1 MNIFT
6 MKRILLK
13 CVMFLVAVIIAFP
26 LLAQKTGSN
35 LNQNRLKDKNSSTR
49 LDSKSTVVF
58 SEDWEDEATW
68 DNWTTVDNNSDTKTW
83 TWLSYGGSFESACAQ
98 YVFGSIAGDDWL
110 FSPSI
115 ALKADRAYR
124 MSFWYDNI
132 YKVQKLKVS
141 VGSSTN
147 PSDHSNVLVDLP
159 NITGRDTVSIVF
171 TIPTDGDY
179 HLGFYCY
186 SEALGYSYLF
196 VDDIQVEE
204 YALNGIPAN
213 VENLT
218 PIPGENGAVSMGL
231 SWTNPSTTY
240 GGSALT
246 ELTAINI
253 YKDGAAT
260 PTVFTTTLGIGAT
273 ATWTD
278 SNPTVGTHTY
288 IVKAVN
294 SLGQSF
300 ADTVNTFVGI
310 DLPSEPQNLS
320 LVSNSGV
327 AALSWSAPAALGVKG
342 GWYNTNN
349 ITYRIVRNPGNVVL
363 ETSYS
368 GNSYTDN
375 TITSLGM
382 YSYVVTARNSDGAG
396 GSATSNLVKI
406 GSAIVLPFAET
417 WEDPNTLNLWT
428 IINSTNDE
436 GTWVRGTSRGNTY
449 PSCMYFYTFNGNY
462 SPEDDW
468 VISPKM
474 RFETGKTYRLTFYA
488 KTNLYAYEDLTVT
501 LGKDVTIAAQ
511 ATTIYSLTDY
521 TTAFE
526 YDKNVA
532 TFTVPATGSYCI
544 GFNSTTGTDDIY
556 LDDITVEEIQTTDMK
571 AVSVTGNTVP
581 TVNTETTHVF
591 TVLNNGSASVS
602 AYTVQLLDPDNNV
615 LASND
620 ITRSLASGKTSEVSL
635 TWTPTVV
642 GDFPIRGK
650 VICSSDGAESNNT
663 TDIFNIVVQDA
674 STNAIIVGNET
685 TLDYV
690 LPFYMYSQLFSESVY
705 LAKDFGNFAGLIE
718 SIAYKA
724 QISNESV
731 RDQHIKIWMG
741 ETKENSLAAGW
752 IPSTNLSLVFDNFV
766 SFSLGT
772 YDLKIPLDTPFKYTG
787 GNIVILICGL
797 DDRELAD
804 GVKFYMSSYT
814 DAASRVN
821 KGYYTLKPE
830 SPDNTIGT
838 FYSDIPNTMFF
849 VNSEGMGK
857 ISGYVYEADGTTPV
871 VGATVLVNG
880 MAVTKTTDANGYYE
894 FPYIYSGENTLTASI
909 KGYVDGIKSLTL
921 SSEESASLNFSLS
934 KLAKVNIT
942 GTVVGSN
949 NIKVGLSDASIT
961 LSLYD
966 DLSTTSDAD
975 GNFAFSNVY
984 GESKYI
990 ITISAT
996 GYDNYTD
1003 TIDVGGVNL
1012 SLGTL
1017 VVNEVASRPA
1027 SVAATDRVN
1036 NALVTW
1042 SNPIE
1047 PKWIMKDNDVNYGSF
1062 GGSGDGYGT
1071 YGVGHRYTPEDFAA
1085 LGITKGYSITK
1096 IKLFPAAIA
1105 TYKLKVWV
1113 GSIESESE
1121 VYSETITP
1129 TIGDWYE
1136 HTLATPVD
1144 IDVTQNVVI
1153 GYEITQTGGAL
1164 PVGFDSGPYV
1174 LWGDVIKTGSTWSTA
1189 HYQLSSMNYNWNIH
1203 AFCETSSNQEV
1214 ELKSV
1219 VQAKNET
1226 LVKDTLNS
1234 ATEGKFFFK
1243 LNSSKSEVV
1252 KSSSSKNLPN
1262 GFRVWRLLN
1271 GDENDESKWELLTS
1285 TTLTDT
1291 FLVDDAWKPLYDTIY
1306 RYAVKSEY
1314 ANGVLSEATF
1324 SNIVDKGKYAVVVAT
1339 ITTNAETSEG
1349 AIVTLSNSY
1358 NEYSGIADASGKVT
1372 IENVYFGTYKINITR
1387 TGCREFEQEGVVVD
1401 ENAEDIGTFNIEED
1415 TRPPRNAV
1423 AKDYIDNSEISW
1435 YGPSSSYSQWI
1446 FKDDGINY
1454 DGLGYSY
1461 GGTMIVAQRFTPT
1474 ELQSMGIDG
1483 YSVSKIKIFPY
1494 AKGVF
1499 TLKIWAGTE
1508 GHETEIYSES
1518 IEPTV
1523 GEWYD
1528 HKLAT
1533 SIPIDLT
1540 KSYLIGYEATHEM
1553 GYYPCGYDDGPHVEG
1568 GDIIQYT
1575 DGKWYSF
1582 YELMEGMVDMNWNIH
1597 AYCSPESSSSKFVS
1611 LAKEISSKKVKS
1623 SVTPKVPKNTFMS
1636 GVKSKSS
1643 KTSSVSKAIDGDA
1656 KLTITYKVWRLIE
1669 ADKGDPSRWKSL
1681 TESPIADTLLKDNS
1695 WNNLADTNYVYA
1707 IVAKYNNENYSD
1719 TVFTNTLEKGKV
1731 STVTLNVTTNNS
1743 LSAQGANVT
1752 LTCDDGSSDHVYS
1765 DTLDQDGKRILYQ
1778 VYKGAYTI
1786 KIEKEGYELL
1796 EESSVN
1802 ISDNYTTLNYQLVE
1816 ETDEPL
1822 VVTAVDNSSH
1832 AQVTWYA
1839 PGSYVST
1846 PGWIYWDNNEPY
1858 SGIGTNDEF
1867 VFDVAQRFTS
1877 QDLIN
1882 LKVKGLSVTKVS
1894 LLFISSTDYPSTATF
1909 TVKIWKGTETPTLVY
1924 SQAIEGPVWNEWND
1938 ITLTTPVAIEEGD
1951 ELWIG
1956 YGCDAT
1962 AGYPAGIDKGPQIA
1976 GKGNMICVD
1985 NEWFELTDLGSS
1997 LTYNWLI
2004 HAYCDAV
2011 DGTTESQLVELSTSS
2026 VANKANVSN
2035 IDRISLASMDLL
2047 SIKAS
2052 NHKKVQKANGAVKS
2066 NLGYKVWRLL
2076 ASDESDESK
2085 WTLLT
2090 ETSIA
2095 DTSYLDYSWSTI
2107 GNGDYMYAVKSVYV
2121 SGSSAAVLS
2130 NVITQTT
2137 SGVNEDE
2144 LDNVNVYP
2152 NPSNG
2157 NFSISVIQPVKA
2169 TITDITGKVVFEQH
2183 LNNSVNSISLKV
2195 GAGIYLIK
2203 LETSTQ
2209 SSYHKI
2215 VIQ

>member
-1 MNIFT
+1 

-26 LLAQKTGSN
+26 LLAQNTGSN
-35 LNQNRLKDKNSSTR
+35 LNQNKLKNSSTK
-49 LDSKSTVVF
+49 LASKSTVVF

-68 DNWTTVDNNSDTKTW
+68 DNWITVDNNSDTKTW
-83 TWLSYGGSFESACAQ
+83 AWLSYGGSFSSACAH

-115 ALKADRAYR
+115 ALKADRTYR
-124 MSFWYDNI
+124 MSFWHDNI
-132 YKVQKLKVS
+132 YQVQKLRIS

-147 PSDHSNVLVDLP
+147 PSDHSNILINLP
-159 NITGRDTVSIVF
+159 DIEGRDTVSVVF
-171 TIPTDGDY
+171 KIPTDGDY

-186 SEALGYSYLF
+186 SEALGYSYLY

-204 YALNGIPAN
+204 YALNGIPAR
-213 VENLT
+213 VDNLT
-218 PIPGENGAVSMGL
+218 PIPGENGVVSMGL

-278 SNPTVGTHTY
+278 PNPTEGNHTY
-288 IVKAVN
+288 IVKAIN

-310 DLPSEPQNLS
+310 DVPSEPQNLS
-320 LVSNSGV
+320 LVNNSGV
-327 AALSWSAPAALGVKG
+327 AALSWSAPEGLGVKG

-375 TITSLGM
+375 TITSLGI
-382 YSYVVTARNSDGAG
+382 YSYVVTARNSDGVG
-396 GSATSNLVKI
+396 GFATSNTVKI

-417 WEDPNTLNLWT
+417 WEDPSTLNLWT

-436 GTWVRGTSRGNTY
+436 GTWARGSSRGYTY

-488 KTNLYAYEDLTVT
+488 KTHLFSYEDLTVT
-501 LGKDVTIAAQ
+501 LGKDATIAAQ
-511 ATTIYSLTDY
+511 TTTIYSLTDY
-521 TTAFE
+521 TTGFE
-526 YDKNVA
+526 YDKNVV
-532 TFTVPATGSYCI
+532 TFTVSATGSYCI
-544 GFNSTTGTDDIY
+544 GFNTTTGTNNIY
-556 LDDITVEEIQTTDMK
+556 IDDITVEELQATDMK
-571 AVSVTGNTVP
+571 AVSVTGSTAP
-581 TVNTETTHVF
+581 TVNTETTHIF

-615 LASND
+615 LASKD
-620 ITRSLASGKTSEVSL
+620 ITRSLASGKTAEVAFV
-635 TWTPTVV
+635 WTPTVV
-642 GDFPIRGK
+642 GNFPVRGN
-650 VICSSDGAESNNT
+650 VICSSDGTLGNNT
-663 TDIFNIVVQDA
+663 SDIFNIAVQEA
-674 STNAIIVGNET
+674 STNAITVGNGT

-766 SFSLGT
+766 SFPLGT
-772 YDLKIPLDTPFKYTG
+772 YDLKIPLDNAFKYTG
-787 GNIVILICGL
+787 GNLVILICGL

-804 GVKFYMSSYT
+804 GVKFFMSDYT
-814 DAASRVN
+814 IAASRVN
-821 KGYYTLKPE
+821 KTMYNLVPE
-830 SPDNTIGT
+830 NPDNTKGT
-838 FYSDIPNTMFF
+838 FYSQIPNTMFF
-849 VNSEGMGK
+849 LNSEGMGK
-857 ISGYVYEADGTTPV
+857 ISGYVYEADGSTPIA
-871 VGATVLVNG
+871 GATVSVGG
-880 MAVTKTTDANGYYE
+880 MAATKTTDAKGYYE

-909 KGYVDGIKSLTL
+909 KGYVDGIKSLTI

-942 GTVVGSN
+942 GTIVGSN
-949 NIKVGLSDASIT
+949 NIKVGLSDASVT

-996 GYDNYTD
+996 GYANYID
-1003 TIDVGGVNL
+1003 TVDVGGVNL
-1012 SLGTL
+1012 SLDTL

-1027 SVAATDRVN
+1027 NVAATDRVN

-1042 SNPIE
+1042 NNPIE
-1047 PKWIMKDNDVNYGSF
+1047 PKWIQKDSRENYGSF
-1062 GGSGDGYGT
+1062 GGNAGEAYS
-1071 YGVGHRYTPEDFAA
+1071 VGHRYTPEDFAA

-1096 IKLFPAAIA
+1096 IRLFPSAIA

-1121 VYSETITP
+1121 IYTETITP

-1144 IDVTQNVVI
+1144 IDITQNVVI
-1153 GYEITQTGGAL
+1153 GYEILQTGGAL
-1164 PVGFDSGPYV
+1164 PVGFDSGPCV
-1174 LWGDVIKTGSTWSTA
+1174 LWGDVMKTGSTWTTA
-1189 HYQLSSMNYNWNIH
+1189 HQQVSSMNYNWNIH
-1203 AFCETSSNQEV
+1203 AFCETSSNKQM

-1219 VQAKNET
+1219 AQIKAEN

-1243 LNSSKSEVV
+1243 LNSSKSGVL

-1262 GFRVWRLLN
+1262 GFRVWRLLK
-1271 GDENDESKWELLTS
+1271 GEESDESKWELLTNA
-1285 TTLTDT
+1285 TLTDT
-1291 FLVDDAWKPLYDTIY
+1291 FLVDDTWKPLYDTIY

-1324 SNIVDKGKYAVVVAT
+1324 SNMVDKGKYAVVTAT

-1349 AIVTLSNSY
+1349 AIVTLLNSY
-1358 NEYSGIADASGKVT
+1358 NEYSGVADASGNVT

-1387 TGCREFEQEGVVVD
+1387 TGCREFEQEGIVVD
-1401 ENAEDIGTFNIEED
+1401 ENAEDIGIFNIEED

-1454 DGLGYSY
+1454 DGLGYFY

-1474 ELQSMGIDG
+1474 ELQSLGVDG
-1483 YSVSKIKIFPY
+1483 YSISKIKIFPY
-1494 AKGVF
+1494 ANGVF
-1499 TLKIWAGTE
+1499 TLKIWSGIE

-1518 IEPTV
+1518 IEPTA

-1528 HKLAT
+1528 HKLT
-1533 SIPIDLT
+1533 TPVQIDLT
-1540 KSYLIGYEATHEM
+1540 KSYLIGYEVTHEM
-1553 GYYPCGYDDGPHVEG
+1553 GYFPCGYDDGPHLEG

-1611 LAKEISSKKVKS
+1611 LAKEISSEKVKS

-1636 GVKSKSS
+1636 GLKSKSS

-1669 ADKGDPSRWKSL
+1669 ADKGDPSKWKSL
-1681 TESPIADTLLKDNS
+1681 TETPIADTLLKDNS
-1695 WNNLADTNYVYA
+1695 WSTLVDTNYVYA

-1778 VYKGAYTI
+1778 VYKGVYTI

-1796 EESSVN
+1796 EVSNVT
-1802 ISDNYTTLNYQLVE
+1802 ISDNYTTLNYQLTE
-1816 ETDEPL
+1816 ETTEPL

-1832 AQVTWYA
+1832 AQITWFA
-1839 PGSYVST
+1839 PGTYVPSS
-1846 PGWIYWDNNEPY
+1846 GWIYWDNNEAF
-1858 SGIGTNDEF
+1858 SGVGTNDEF

-1877 QDLIN
+1877 QDLVD
-1882 LKVKGLSVTKVS
+1882 LKAKGLSITKVS
-1894 LLFISSTDYPSTATF
+1894 LFFVSTTDYPSTATF

-1924 SQAIEGPVWNEWND
+1924 SQAVESPAWNEWND
-1938 ITLTTPVAIEEGD
+1938 IMLTTPVAIEEGD

-1956 YGCDAT
+1956 YNCDAT
-1962 AGYPAGIDKGPQIA
+1962 AGYPAGIDKGPEIA

-1985 NEWFELTDLGSS
+1985 NEWHVLTDLSSS

-2011 DGTTESQLVELSTSS
+2011 EGTTESQPVILSTSS
-2026 VANKANVSN
+2026 KSSISGLDKVSLAPSMERLDIKANH
-2035 IDRISLASMDLL
+2035 L
-2047 SIKAS
+2047 
-2052 NHKKVQKANGAVKS
+2052 KVQTESSSAKS

-2121 SGSSAAVLS
+2121 SGNSAAVLS

-2157 NFSISVIQPVKA
+2157 NFSISVTQPVTA
-2169 TITDITGKVVFEQH
+2169 TITDITGKVVFEQQ
-2183 LNNSVNSISLKV
+2183 LSNSVNSISLKV
-2195 GAGIYLIK
+2195 SAGIYLIK